1 VTKKKGWLFVLPW
14 SPEVVGGVSI
24 VVSELCKAMNING
37 QYKPYIMVEDWSAKN
52 PIVVDKD
59 DYTEIRY
66 RLRNCSTQFDREFIS
81 FIMYLPSTIFT
92 LRKICKRYNIQ
103 VLNPH
108 YPSLSSVNFALFK
121 LVMKKVNF
129 IISFHGSDLSDIMK
143 KKGFK
148 IWDFI
153 FNYADRVISCSKG
166 MSERVITVFPQI
178 SNKSDHIHNGVSPTL
193 FNVSQQSST
202 YDGQILPCDYILL
215 VGTFEHQ
222 KGQDILLKAFALI
235 TEQFSE
241 LTLILVGR
249 TSSELFR
256 CKKLATELKIE
267 DKVFFY
273 ENIAPKSIATFYRGA
288 KIYVSAS
295 RQEAFGMVIL
305 EAAAFKVPVIATKT
319 IGACEIIDD
328 NVDGKLIDIEDTKAM
343 AEQITLLLTDE
354 KECQRLANALYQKAK
369 YDFTWEKALKKYESF
384 VQ

>member
-1 VTKKKGWLFVLPW
+1 MLK
-14 SPEVVGGVSI
+14 
-24 VVSELCKAMNING
+24 
-37 QYKPYIMVEDWSAKN
+37 
-52 PIVVDKD
+52 VVDKD

-129 IISFHGSDLSDIMK
+129 MK

-153 FNYADRVISCSKG
+153 FNYADPVISCSKG

-215 VGTFEHQ
+215 VGRHFTQSFRI
-222 KGQDILLKAFALI
+222 DY
-235 TEQFSE
+235 
-241 LTLILVGR
+241 R
-249 TSSELFR
+249 T
-256 CKKLATELKIE
+256 I
-267 DKVFFY
+267 
-273 ENIAPKSIATFYRGA
+273 
-288 KIYVSAS
+288 
-295 RQEAFGMVIL
+295 
-305 EAAAFKVPVIATKT
+305 
-319 IGACEIIDD
+319 
-328 NVDGKLIDIEDTKAM
+328 
-343 AEQITLLLTDE
+343 
-354 KECQRLANALYQKAK
+354 
-369 YDFTWEKALKKYESF
+369 
-384 VQ
+384 